1 MQLVVG
7 RIGRPH
13 GVRGELTVE
22 VRTDSPEL
30 RFAPGSSLSTDPE
43 SAGPLVIDEVRW
55 HSGRLL
61 LTFAGVRDRNAAETL
76 RNVRLVVDVPDDETP
91 DDPEEFYDHQLVGLR
106 AVGLDGAELGTVTEV
121 LHLPA
126 HELLSVRTSEGRE
139 VLVPFVTEIVPEVD
153 VRAGCVRVTPP
164 PGLFD
169 EAPDGDEPGD
179 KPHDGA

>member
-30 RFAPGSSLSTDPE
+30 RFAPGSSLSTDPAA
-43 SAGPLVIDEVRW
+43 AGPLVIDDARW
-55 HSGRLL
+55 HSGKLL
-61 LTFAGVRDRNAAETL
+61 LSFAGVHDRDAAEAL

-91 DDPEEFYDHQLVGLR
+91 DDPEEFYDHQLVGLA
-106 AVGLDGAELGTVTEV
+106 AVAADGAALGTVADV
-121 LHLPA
+121 LHLPSQ
-126 HELLSVRTSEGRE
+126 ELLAVTTPDGRE
-139 VLVPFVTEIVPEVD
+139 VLVPFVREIVPEVD
-153 VRAGCVRVTPP
+153 VTAGRVLVTPP

-169 EAPDGDEPGD
+169 DVPET
-179 KPHDGA
+179 